1 MQRIPISKI
10 CSILLFKKFDVKPK
24 NPNQA
29 YPFSK
34 LFISSLILSEGK
46 LKIDYNT
53 GNCWQIHPIMLSILK
68 SNLTSL

>member
-1 MQRIPISKI
+1 M
-10 CSILLFKKFDVKPK
+10 LLFKKFDVKPK

-46 LKIDYNT
+46 LKIDYKN
-53 GNCWQIHPIMLSILK
+53 GNC
-68 SNLTSL
+68 